1 MERRTRILPACN
13 KGLALLLALF
23 ILALA
28 ALGFYLRW
36 ASKCRFT
43 PEKWNA
49 SEWNDRQLLIRDFLR
64 RYDLYEMTREDI
76 IALLGEE
83 SGFYKDYSI
92 RYKTEDNL
100 VYDFGLKKGSISQ
113 NITLV
118 ISFRPDGKVSS
129 YVLTTYDT

>member
-1 MERRTRILPACN
+1 
-13 KGLALLLALF
+13 
-23 ILALA
+23 
-28 ALGFYLRW
+28 
-36 ASKCRFT
+36 
-43 PEKWNA
+43 
-49 SEWNDRQLLIRDFLR
+49 
-64 RYDLYEMTREDI
+64 MTREDI

-83 SGFYKDYSI
+83 PGFYKDYSI